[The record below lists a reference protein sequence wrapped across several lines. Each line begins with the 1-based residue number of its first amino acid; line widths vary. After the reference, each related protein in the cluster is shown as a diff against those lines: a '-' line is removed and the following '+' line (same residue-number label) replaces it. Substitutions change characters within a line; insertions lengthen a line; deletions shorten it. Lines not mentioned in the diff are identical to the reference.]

1 MTLQIAKRHAIPPA
15 VEGERMRRISVI
27 LMLGAVALL
36 AGNWA
41 DLTPQRLLWYGSSV
55 LALVA
60 IVLACTSLV
69 MRGLQWHYD
78 RIVEEVRGHV
88 LRGSVQAMAAP
99 EGGVAEGPAPGT
111 AP

>member
-1 MTLQIAKRHAIPPA
+1 MTLHPAKRHVIPPA

-36 AGNWA
+36 AANTTE
-41 DLTPQRLLWYGSSV
+41 LTPQRLLWYGSIV
-55 LALVA
+55 LVVIA

-78 RIVEEVRGHV
+78 RIIEEMRGHA
-88 LRGSVQAMAAP
+88 LRGSVQAMAGP
-99 EGGVAEGPAPGT
+99 EEGGAGGSAPGPT
-111 AP
+111 P

>member
-27 LMLGAVALL
+27 LMIGALALL
-36 AGNWA
+36 AGNWQ
-41 DLTPQRLLWYGSSV
+41 DLSPQRLLWFGSSV

-78 RIVEEVRGHV
+78 RIVEEVRGHA
-88 LRGSVQAMAAP
+88 LRGSVQSFAEAEQASAA
-99 EGGVAEGPAPGT
+99 GPAPDT

>member
-88 LRGSVQAMAAP
+88 LRGSVQAMATP
-99 EGGVAEGPAPGT
+99 EGGGAEGSAPGS

>member
-27 LMLGAVALL
+27 LMFGALALL
-36 AGNWA
+36 AGNWQ
-41 DLTPQRLLWYGSSV
+41 DLTPQRLLWFGSSV

-78 RIVEEVRGHV
+78 RIIEEMRGHA
-88 LRGSVQAMAAP
+88 LRGSVQAMAGP
-99 EGGVAEGPAPGT
+99 EEGGAGGSAPGPT
-111 AP
+111 P

>member
-1 MTLQIAKRHAIPPA
+1 MTLHPAKRHVIPPA

-27 LMLGAVALL
+27 LTLGALALL
-36 AGNWA
+36 AANTTE
-41 DLTPQRLLWYGSSV
+41 LTPQRLLWYGSIV
-55 LALVA
+55 LVVIA

-78 RIVEEVRGHV
+78 RIVEEVRGHA
-88 LRGSVQAMAAP
+88 LRGSVQSFAEAEQASAA
-99 EGGVAEGPAPGT
+99 GPAPDT